1 MDLRRYILLGQLS
14 TNSKRFYERMNLV
27 CFGQYVHEPYF
38 GVPYLTQGEG
48 ALLSSSVVKLALLT
62 NIARSY

>member
-27 CFGQYVHEPYF
+27 LDNMCMNLILEFHTSLKVK
-38 GVPYLTQGEG
+38 VLCCLRLWLS
-48 ALLSSSVVKLALLT
+48 LL
-62 NIARSY
+62 Y